1 LENAPPL
8 PCLTPDNIVRGLG
21 QETKPVKKVWT
32 ILGCTL
38 LASMGGLKAEDVVI
52 STNAPSTADLGWTVE
67 SEIALPSREVIR
79 NVWVEGDH
87 GVIVQFL
94 EAPNPLAPINP
105 LAPPPPRFK
114 NGTLSRD
121 TVTGRVMGLT
131 LLRVD
136 F

>member
-1 LENAPPL
+1 MP
-8 PCLTPDNIVRGLG
+8 VR
-21 QETKPVKKVWT
+21 TSWI
-32 ILGCTL
+32 ILGCAF
-38 LASMGGLKAEDVVI
+38 LASNGGLGAEDAVVP
-52 STNAPSTADLGWTVE
+52 TNAPSATDLGWTVE
-67 SEIALPSREVIR
+67 TELPLTPPEVAR
-79 NVWVEGDH
+79 DTWVEGDH

-114 NGTLSRD
+114 DATLSRD

-131 LLRVD
+131 LLSLD